1 MTRRA
6 SDTWRLFVLP
16 DSRVALGQNYMTD
29 SEIASENHAWHES
42 QESPRICTEEGNI
55 NFVVLSLSVYALLN
69 DRLYRNHSTFEED

>member
-1 MTRRA
+1 M
-6 SDTWRLFVLP
+6 
-16 DSRVALGQNYMTD
+16 
-29 SEIASENHAWHES
+29 HES